1 MKKRGLLL
9 CLCLLLFVGSA
20 NALSKT
26 NIREIQNKLLSLGYE
41 IGKADGLIGTK
52 TTAALTIVQELLN
65 SAGHSVP
72 ADGTPD
78 QKTITLLM
86 DDENQFLLSTLTLH
100 SSGARV
106 KTIQE
111 RMIALGWLHSP
122 ADGIYGPETRN
133 AVIRFEEWASA
144 QRIEGILPDGNLNP
158 DEYDLLNS
166 NLSSYGLYTPQDYNE
181 NEPLILNEGNLYAT
195 AAILLEAVSGEILF
209 EKNADLRLEPA
220 STTKIITLLT
230 ALNHNNLDKN
240 ITIPKS
246 AANVP
251 ADSSLVPVKPGEE
264 MTMRDLLYGLIIRSG
279 NDAANAV
286 AELCSG
292 TVSDFVNEMNELA
305 QSIGMQNS
313 HFVNPHGY
321 HDEDHYTTAR
331 DLSIAARYGLT
342 NPDFCKIVTCLNYTL
357 PATKQRKALDIAI
370 THEIFDPNS
379 EYWIPYAAG
388 IKSGYT
394 SFAGFCYVGAYQ
406 RDDLTLIAVVMNDVD
421 RSNSWQDLKKLF
433 AYGAAYEAEP

>member
-1 MKKRGLLL
+1 MKKKCLLL
-9 CLCLLLFVGSA
+9 CLCFLLFVSNA

-41 IGKADGLIGTK
+41 IGEADGLIGTK
-52 TTAALTIVQELLN
+52 TTTALMIVQELLN
-65 SAGHSVP
+65 GAGHSVP
-72 ADGTPD
+72 TDGTPD
-78 QKTITLLM
+78 QKTIKLLM

-100 SSGARV
+100 SSGEHV
-106 KTIQE
+106 KKIQE
-111 RMIALGWLHSP
+111 RMIALGWLHSS
-122 ADGIYGPETRN
+122 ADGIYGTETRN

-144 QRIEGILPDGNLNP
+144 QHIEGILPDGNLNP
-158 DEYDLLNS
+158 DEYDFLNS
-166 NLSSYGLYTPQDYNE
+166 NLSSYGLYTPQDYDE
-181 NEPLILNEGNLYAT
+181 NEPLNLNEGNLYAT

-230 ALNHNNLDKN
+230 ALNHNNLDRK
-240 ITIPKS
+240 ITIPKI

-292 TVSDFVNEMNELA
+292 TVSDFVDEMNALA
-305 QSIGMQNS
+305 ESLGMNNS

-331 DLSIAARYGLT
+331 DLSAAARYGLT

-357 PATKQRKALDIAI
+357 PATNQRKALDIAI
-370 THEIFDPNS
+370 THEIFEPNS

-406 RDDLTLIAVVMNDVD
+406 RDGHTLIAVVMNDVD
-421 RSNSWQDLKKLF
+421 RNNSWQDLMKLF
-433 AYGAAYEAEP
+433 AYGVAHEEEP